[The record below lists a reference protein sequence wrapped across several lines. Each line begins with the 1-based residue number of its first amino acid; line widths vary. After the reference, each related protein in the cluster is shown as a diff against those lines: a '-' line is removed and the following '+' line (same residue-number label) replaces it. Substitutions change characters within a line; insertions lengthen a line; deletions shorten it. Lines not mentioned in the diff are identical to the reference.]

1 MNWDAFRDAIT
12 GLVKIPDH
20 VRFIGWDRLTA
31 TAPAEPPC
39 FGGHWTTTGPRTDPT
54 S

>member
-1 MNWDAFRDAIT
+1 MNRDAFWDAIT

-31 TAPAEPPC
+31 TAPRGATTLC
-39 FGGHWTTTGPRTDPT
+39 GHWTTTGPRTDPT